1 MNQGDL
7 FEQTGWIDLPD
18 GKLYWQPDFISANE
32 AALMFESLLSTLP
45 WQQLPIKMFGRE
57 VLQPRLQA
65 WFGEHGYTYSGLML
79 PPAKFPPLL
88 DNLKNRCS
96 RVAGDEFNTVLANL
110 YRDGQD
116 YMGWHQ
122 DNERELGPSPNIAS
136 LTLGESRRFVLKHIH
151 TGEKREFE
159 LGSGSLLIMAGK
171 TQTFWQHALPKTA
184 KTREARI
191 NLTFR
196 KIIY

>member
-1 MNQGDL
+1 MHQNDL
-7 FEQTGWIDLPD
+7 FEQTGWISLPD
-18 GKLYWQPDFISANE
+18 GKLYWQPDFVDESE
-32 AALMFESLLSTLP
+32 ASTLFDALLSTLP
-45 WQQLPIKMFGRE
+45 WQQLPIKMYGRE

-65 WFGEHGYTYSGLML
+65 WFGDCGYTYSGLAL
-79 PPAKFPPLL
+79 SPARFPPLIEQ
-88 DNLKNRCS
+88 LKSRCE
-96 RVAGDEFNTVLANL
+96 RVSGTVFNSVLANL

-122 DNERELGPSPNIAS
+122 DNEPELGAEPSIAS
-136 LTLGESRRFVLKHIH
+136 LTFGEARRFVLKHIH

-171 TQTFWQHALPKTA
+171 TQSYWQHTLPKTA
-184 KTREARI
+184 KMKGPRV

-196 KIIY
+196 NII